1 MLVADFVLPALLS
14 GALIG
19 FVLALVGG
27 GGSILAV
34 PLLVYF
40 VGVGEPHMAIGT
52 AAVAVALNA
61 ATGLAGH
68 ARAGNVRWACAASFA
83 LAGVLGAAL
92 GAEAGKAF
100 DGEKLLALF
109 GLLMVVVGALMLR
122 KRTGGENPD
131 VRMTRETARPLLRRI
146 IPTGLGVGVMAGF
159 FGIGGGFLIV
169 PGLVF
174 ATAMPISLAIGSS
187 LLVVTTLGATTAA
200 SYALSGLVD
209 WVLIGWM
216 LGGGIAGT
224 LLGRMAGKRLAGR
237 KRMLE
242 IGFAVMVIL
251 IGAGIVA
258 EGVAKL
264 A

>member
-1 MLVADFVLPALLS
+1 MPVADFVLPALLS

-83 LAGVLGAAL
+83 LSGVIGAAL

-109 GLLMVVVGALMLR
+109 GLLMVVVGALMLH

-187 LLVVTTLGATTAA
+187 LLVVTALGATTAA

-242 IGFAVMVIL
+242 IGFAVMVIA

>member
-1 MLVADFVLPALLS
+1 MPFPEFVLPALLS

-40 VGVGEPHMAIGT
+40 VGVGQPHMAIGT

-83 LAGVLGAAL
+83 LAGVIGAAL

-100 DGEKLLALF
+100 DGDKLLALF

-131 VRMTRETARPLLRRI
+131 VRMTRETARPLLGRI
-146 IPTGLGVGVMAGF
+146 IPTGLGVGLMAGF

-187 LLVVTTLGATTAA
+187 LLVVTALGATTAA

-216 LGGGIAGT
+216 LAGGIAGT

-237 KRMLE
+237 KRTLE
-242 IGFAVMVIL
+242 IGFAVMVIA
-251 IGAGIVA
+251 IGVGIVA

>member
-1 MLVADFVLPALLS
+1 MPFPEFVLPALLS

-40 VGVGEPHMAIGT
+40 VGVGQPHVAIGT

-83 LAGVLGAAL
+83 LAGVIGAAL

-100 DGEKLLALF
+100 DGDKLLALF

-122 KRTGGENPD
+122 KRTGGEKPD
-131 VRMTRETARPLLRRI
+131 VRMTRETARPLLGRI
-146 IPTGLGVGVMAGF
+146 IPTGLGVGLMAGF

-187 LLVVTTLGATTAA
+187 LLVVTALGATTAA

-216 LGGGIAGT
+216 LAGGIAGT

-237 KRMLE
+237 KRTLE
-242 IGFAVMVIL
+242 IAFAVMVIA
-251 IGAGIVA
+251 IGVGIVA

>member
-1 MLVADFVLPALLS
+1 MPLADLAFPALAS

-40 VGVGEPHMAIGT
+40 VGVGQPHMAIGT

-61 ATGLAGH
+61 ATGLIGH

-83 LAGVLGAAL
+83 LSGVIGAAL
-92 GAEAGKAF
+92 GAELGKAF

-109 GLLMVVVGALMLR
+109 GVLMVVVGAAMLR
-122 KRTGGENPD
+122 KRKGGENPN

-146 IPTGLGVGVMAGF
+146 IPTGLTVGLMAGF

-169 PGLVF
+169 PGLVY
-174 ATAMPISLAIGSS
+174 ATAMPVSLAIGSS
-187 LLVVTTLGATTAA
+187 LLVVTALGATTAA

-216 LGGGIAGT
+216 LAGGLVGTLIGRAAGRRLASHKRVLEVGFAGMVIAIGLAIAGQ
-224 LLGRMAGKRLAGR
+224 
-237 KRMLE
+237 
-242 IGFAVMVIL
+242 
-251 IGAGIVA
+251 GAA
-258 EGVAKL
+258 NL
-264 A
+264 F

>member
-1 MLVADFVLPALLS
+1 MPVADFVLPALLS

-83 LAGVLGAAL
+83 LSGVIGAAL

-187 LLVVTTLGATTAA
+187 LLVVTALGATTAA

>member
-1 MLVADFVLPALLS
+1 MPVADFVLPALLS

-83 LAGVLGAAL
+83 LSGVIGAAL

-187 LLVVTTLGATTAA
+187 LLVVTALGATTAA

-242 IGFAVMVIL
+242 IGFAVMVIA

>member
-1 MLVADFVLPALLS
+1 MPVADFVLPALLS

-83 LAGVLGAAL
+83 LSGVIGAAL

-187 LLVVTTLGATTAA
+187 LLVVTALGATTAA

-209 WVLIGWM
+209 WLLIGWM

-237 KRMLE
+237 KRTLE

-251 IGAGIVA
+251 IGVGIVA

>member
-1 MLVADFVLPALLS
+1 MPLADFALPALAS

-40 VGVGEPHMAIGT
+40 VGVGQPHMAIGT

-61 ATGLAGH
+61 ATGLVGH

-83 LAGVLGAAL
+83 LSGVIGAAL
-92 GAEAGKAF
+92 GAELGKAF
-100 DGEKLLALF
+100 DGERLLALF
-109 GLLMVVVGALMLR
+109 GVLMVVVGSAMLR
-122 KRTGGENPD
+122 KRKGGENPD

-146 IPTGLGVGVMAGF
+146 IPTGLAVGLMAGF

-169 PGLVF
+169 PGLVY
-174 ATAMPISLAIGSS
+174 ATAMPVSLAIGSS
-187 LLVVTTLGATTAA
+187 LLVVTALGATTAA

-216 LGGGIAGT
+216 LAGGLVGT
-224 LLGRMAGKRLAGR
+224 FIGRAAGKRLASH
-237 KRMLE
+237 KRVLE
-242 IGFAVMVIL
+242 VGFAVMVIA
-251 IGAGIVA
+251 IGLAIAGQGA
-258 EGVAKL
+258 ANL
-264 A
+264 F

>member
-1 MLVADFVLPALLS
+1 MPFPEFVLPALLS

-40 VGVGEPHMAIGT
+40 VGVGQPHMAIGT

-68 ARAGNVRWACAASFA
+68 ARAGNVRWACAVSFA
-83 LAGVLGAAL
+83 LAGVIGAAL

-100 DGEKLLALF
+100 DGDKLLALF

-131 VRMTRETARPLLRRI
+131 VRMTRETARPLLGRI
-146 IPTGLGVGVMAGF
+146 IPTGLGVGLMAGF

-187 LLVVTTLGATTAA
+187 LLVVTALGATTAA

-216 LGGGIAGT
+216 LAGGIAGT

-237 KRMLE
+237 KRTLE
-242 IGFAVMVIL
+242 IGFAVMVIA
-251 IGAGIVA
+251 IGVGIVA

>member
-1 MLVADFVLPALLS
+1 MPFPEFVLPALLS

-40 VGVGEPHMAIGT
+40 VGVGQPHVAIGT

-83 LAGVLGAAL
+83 LAGVIGAAL

-100 DGEKLLALF
+100 DGDKLLALF

-122 KRTGGENPD
+122 KRTGGEKPD
-131 VRMTRETARPLLRRI
+131 VRMTRETARPLLGRI
-146 IPTGLGVGVMAGF
+146 IPTGLGVGLMAGF

-187 LLVVTTLGATTAA
+187 LLVVTALGATTAA

-216 LGGGIAGT
+216 LAGGIAGT

-237 KRMLE
+237 KRTLE
-242 IGFAVMVIL
+242 IGFAVMVIA
-251 IGAGIVA
+251 IGVGIVA

>member
-1 MLVADFVLPALLS
+1 MPFPEFVLPALLS

-40 VGVGEPHMAIGT
+40 VGVGQPHMAIGT

-83 LAGVLGAAL
+83 LAGVIGAAL

-100 DGEKLLALF
+100 DGDKLLALF

-131 VRMTRETARPLLRRI
+131 VRMTRETARPLFGRI
-146 IPTGLGVGVMAGF
+146 IPTGLGVGLMAGF

-187 LLVVTTLGATTAA
+187 LLVVTALGATTAA

-216 LGGGIAGT
+216 LAGGIAGT

-242 IGFAVMVIL
+242 IGFAVMVIA
-251 IGAGIVA
+251 IGVGIVA

>member
-1 MLVADFVLPALLS
+1 MPFPEFVLPALLS

-40 VGVGEPHMAIGT
+40 VGVDQPHMAIGT

-68 ARAGNVRWACAASFA
+68 ARAGNVRWACAVSFA
-83 LAGVLGAAL
+83 LAGVISAAL

-100 DGEKLLALF
+100 DGDKLLALF

-131 VRMTRETARPLLRRI
+131 VRMTRETARPLLGRI
-146 IPTGLGVGVMAGF
+146 IPTGLGVGLMAGF

-187 LLVVTTLGATTAA
+187 LLVVTALGATTTA

-216 LGGGIAGT
+216 LAGGIAGT

-242 IGFAVMVIL
+242 IGFAVMVIA
-251 IGAGIVA
+251 IGVGIVA

>member
-1 MLVADFVLPALLS
+1 MPVADFVLPALLS

-83 LAGVLGAAL
+83 LSGVIGAAL

-187 LLVVTTLGATTAA
+187 LLVVTALGATTAA

-216 LGGGIAGT
+216 LSGGIAGT
-224 LLGRMAGKRLAGR
+224 LLGRKAGKRLAGR

-242 IGFAVMVIL
+242 IGFAVMVIA

>member
-1 MLVADFVLPALLS
+1 MPFPEFVLPALLS

-40 VGVGEPHMAIGT
+40 VGVGQPHMAIGT

-83 LAGVLGAAL
+83 LAGVIGAAL

-100 DGEKLLALF
+100 DGDKLLALF

-131 VRMTRETARPLLRRI
+131 VRMTRETARPLLGRI
-146 IPTGLGVGVMAGF
+146 IPTGLGVGLMAGF

-187 LLVVTTLGATTAA
+187 LLVVTALGATTAA

-216 LGGGIAGT
+216 LAGGIAGT

-242 IGFAVMVIL
+242 IGFAVMVIA
-251 IGAGIVA
+251 IGVGIVA

>member
-1 MLVADFVLPALLS
+1 MPLADFAIPALLS

-19 FVLALVGG
+19 FVLVLVGG

-40 VGVGEPHMAIGT
+40 VGVGQPHMAIGT

-61 ATGLAGH
+61 ATGLVGH

-83 LAGVLGAAL
+83 VSGMIGAAL

-100 DGEKLLALF
+100 DGDKLLALF
-109 GLLMVVVGALMLR
+109 GILMVVVGALMLR
-122 KRTGGENPD
+122 ERKGGENPN

-146 IPTGLGVGVMAGF
+146 VPTGLAVGLLAGF

-174 ATAMPISLAIGSS
+174 ATAMPVSLAIGSS
-187 LLVVTTLGATTAA
+187 LLVVTALGATTAA

-209 WVLIGWM
+209 WELIAWM
-216 LGGGIAGT
+216 LAGGIAGS
-224 LLGRMAGKRLAGR
+224 LLGRIAGKRLASR
-237 KRMLE
+237 KRILE
-242 IGFAVMVIL
+242 IGFAVMVVA
-251 IGAGIVA
+251 IGLAIVA
-258 EGVAKL
+258 QGIATL
-264 A
+264 L